1 MKIIFALGN
10 PGADYTK
17 TRHNVGWYYVDA
29 FANARSVEFVAKSK
43 FHAMVAE
50 LSVAGEKCLLVK
62 PTTFYNDTGM
72 SARAIADFYKLSP
85 EDFLIIHDDL
95 ALPIG
100 TLRTRI
106 GGSSAGNNGI
116 KSLNAHLG
124 DMTARLRIGILDAE
138 IPRDALDSVLG
149 KFNSDETKRLKDMT
163 SQVFEVFNDF
173 IASKFQSTTHKK

>member
-29 FANARSVEFVAKSK
+29 FANTKSVEFVTKSK

-72 SARAIADFYKLSP
+72 SARAIADFYKLPP

-124 DMTARLRIGILDAE
+124 EMTARLRIGIFDAE
-138 IPRDALDSVLG
+138 IPRDALSSVLG
-149 KFNSDETKRLKDMT
+149 TFTAAEIAKLRELEPK
-163 SQVFEVFNDF
+163 VFATFDDF
-173 IASKFQSTTHKK
+173 IHGRFETTTHK